1 MERISLRVL
10 HESSGSL
17 SLGVTFIIT
26 FLMIHK
32 KGKLIKKRT
41 LMKLFLSGS
50 EVVIF
55 FLNLKIPFCPVY
67 FWDF

>member
-1 MERISLRVL
+1 MESISLRVL

-26 FLMIHK
+26 FLMIPK

-55 FLNLKIPFCPVY
+55 F
-67 FWDF
+67 